1 MPIWDRVLPL
11 LSLFV
16 MVLLI
21 VVPIVLTARAK
32 GARRR
37 KWALTCGILGGL
49 LAIVITFLPEE
60 GHLHRGED
68 LIWAGLIS
76 LVGVLAIIAVVLYYK
91 GRRIGV
97 PLIWV
102 SIGTL
107 FALGFPQL
115 ELVGG
120 RYVLYWF
127 AFILVLVAALG
138 LRSAMRSNELMD

>member
-1 MPIWDRVLPL
+1 MPIWVIILQL
-11 LSLFV
+11 LNFFV

-21 VVPIVLTARAK
+21 VVPIVLIAGAE

-37 KWALTCGILGGL
+37 KSLLTCGIFGGL
-49 LAIVITFLPEE
+49 LVIVITFLPED
-60 GHLHRGED
+60 GHFPSGEN
-68 LIWAGLIS
+68 LILAIHIS

-115 ELVGG
+115 DLVGG
-120 RYVLYWF
+120 RCVLYWI

-138 LRSAMRSNELMD
+138 MRSAMRSNKLMD